1 MVAAMGLAS
10 DYCPLYGICWAP
22 FGHAGG
28 AAGLP
33 VDVLCLLVCRF
44 LGKNL
49 AWSSTAN
56 DDGTMGIIFL
66 LEGVTVRTS
75 TYTDRS
81 RWKPMNRHTGSGSSS
96 ILRLLSFWGVVLES
110 LMATPR
116 SAWSTGGGWSVCI
129 VEIDLLR
136 FQDHRVTRRRMTT
149 NDPYIKSF

>member
-33 VDVLCLLVCRF
+33 IDVLCLLVCRF

-56 DDGTMGIIFL
+56 DDGTMGIVFF
-66 LEGVTVRTS
+66 LEGVTVRNLHGQI
-75 TYTDRS
+75 
-81 RWKPMNRHTGSGSSS
+81 K
-96 ILRLLSFWGVVLES
+96 VK
-110 LMATPR
+110 
-116 SAWSTGGGWSVCI
+116 
-129 VEIDLLR
+129 
-136 FQDHRVTRRRMTT
+136 T
-149 NDPYIKSF
+149 NEPTHQLGQQ